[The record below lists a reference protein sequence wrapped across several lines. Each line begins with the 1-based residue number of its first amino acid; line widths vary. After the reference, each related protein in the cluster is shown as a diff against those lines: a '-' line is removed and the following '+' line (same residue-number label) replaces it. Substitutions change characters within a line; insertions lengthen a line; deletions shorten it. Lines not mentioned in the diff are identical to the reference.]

1 MKSKLSTFDGKHVWS
16 MYMFN
21 FTQATRDLSADNFTT
36 GGSLPVVRTGDV
48 QRGLDYFAPWLQPDN
63 KQPFILVGPEG
74 CGKG

>member
-1 MKSKLSTFDGKHVWS
+1 MKSKLSTLDGKHVWS
-16 MYMFN
+16 MYTFN

>member
-1 MKSKLSTFDGKHVWS
+1 MSAWNQNCPLLMES

>member
-1 MKSKLSTFDGKHVWS
+1 
-16 MYMFN
+16 MFN

>member
-1 MKSKLSTFDGKHVWS
+1 MEIKACLKHVYFYS
-16 MYMFN
+16 
-21 FTQATRDLSADNFTT
+21 TQATRDLSADNFTT